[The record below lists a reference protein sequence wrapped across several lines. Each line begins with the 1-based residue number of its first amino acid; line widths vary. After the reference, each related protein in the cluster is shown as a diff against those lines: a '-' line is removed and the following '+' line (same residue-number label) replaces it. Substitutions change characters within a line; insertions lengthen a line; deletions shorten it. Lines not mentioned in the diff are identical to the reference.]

1 MSMRNEHTPVLM
13 RPSNA
18 WTKADSK
25 ALLGFGAMLSG
36 WLLMLVILV
45 TR

>member
-1 MSMRNEHTPVLM
+1 MSMRSEHTPVLI

-25 ALLGFGAMLSG
+25 ALLGFAAMLSG
-36 WLLMLVILV
+36 WLMILVILV